1 MLVTAR
7 LPRLTAPPSGYWR
20 NHVRTFSPALR
31 LTAALAAFAATP
43 CAKAQT
49 ATFTVKP
56 IKISGNTNFQATA
69 INGSGSI
76 VGILYDSTAGTQTA
90 MEIIGGTATPLANPG
105 GSFGPFFPSQIND
118 GGAVL
123 GYASNSGIG
132 NTIMFLLQSG
142 VFNTAY
148 EAPLVEP
155 GDASGAPP
163 LPLGLTDNLK
173 VSFNTIYSISGPIG
187 TSYGLPP
194 HYHTVP
200 PQNRY
205 THVNSVN
212 ASAMVAGTS
221 YSLNGI
227 TAVYTGKDKAITTI
241 MPPNAKSVYG
251 GYINDANTVAG
262 SFEDN
267 SGAWHGFTYAAGTVT
282 TFDMP
287 QASTKVTVNA
297 INRRGRVVG
306 IYADSKGEQHGFQW
320 NGTTVATFGNYLKG
334 AGVAA
339 AIGNKG
345 KIVIWSASPGAAEV
359 FHSFLVV
366 CHGTGC

>member
-1 MLVTAR
+1 M
-7 LPRLTAPPSGYWR
+7 
-20 NHVRTFSPALR
+20 PALSQT
-31 LTAALAAFAATP
+31 LPLAAALAVLAAMP
-43 CAKAQT
+43 CAMAQT
-49 ATFTVKP
+49 ETFTVKP
-56 IKISGNTNFQATA
+56 IKINGSTNFQATA
-69 INGSGSI
+69 INNSGDI
-76 VGILYDSTAGTQTA
+76 VGVLYDASAGTQTA
-90 MEIIGGTATPLANPG
+90 MEISGGVATPLANPG

-123 GYASNSGIG
+123 GYASNSGLG
-132 NTIMFLLQSG
+132 STEMFLLQSG
-142 VFNTAY
+142 TFNSAY

-155 GDASGAPP
+155 GNASGVPP

-194 HYHTVP
+194 KYHTVP
-200 PQNRY
+200 AQNRF

-227 TAVYTGKDKAITTI
+227 TAVYTGKDKKITII

-267 SGAWHGFTYAAGTVT
+267 DGAWHGFTYAAGTVT

-287 QASTKVTVNA
+287 EASTKVTVNA

-306 IYADSKGEQHGFQW
+306 IYADSKGAQHAFQW
-320 NGTTVATFGNYLKG
+320 NGTNVSTFGNYLKN
-334 AGVAA
+334 AGVSA
-339 AIGNKG
+339 AISNKG
-345 KIVIWSASPGAAEV
+345 KIVVWSASPGAAET

-366 CHGTGC
+366 CRGAGC